1 MDGRSDVPIR
11 MTETGNEP
19 EIVQPHDDLLDAIA
33 DIIAL
38 LESHSDPVVREQVT
52 TLLSG
57 IDAVHR
63 TALTNLFSA
72 IVGMG
77 GEQFMDRLV
86 ADPAIRL
93 LFMSYD
99 LLAVDRRIN
108 AEEALDAV
116 RGHLH
121 SHGVDVELLDVGG
134 SEVFVKLHGVER
146 SALPID
152 AVRRD
157 IETALREGLI
167 GFQILVI
174 GERQRAPKASELVK
188 LGGLRRANRPVYHSA
203 FPALDLEPGGTRAI
217 EAGEEP
223 ILIANVG
230 GEYYAVAGN
239 CGDSPL
245 PLAYST
251 LDDAILVCSWHGCRY
266 DVRSGARADASGGD
280 RIRVYPVR
288 IEAGNVEVA
297 VGVEPIPRGEEP
309 VATPERGGMQR

>member
-1 MDGRSDVPIR
+1 
-11 MTETGNEP
+11 MTDAGTEP
-19 EIVQPHDDLLDAIA
+19 EVVQPRDDLLDEIA
-33 DIIAL
+33 DIIDS
-38 LESHSDPVVREQVT
+38 LESYPDPVVREHVAA
-52 TLLSG
+52 LLGG

-63 TALTNLFSA
+63 TALTHLFTA

-77 GEQFMDRLV
+77 GEQFMDRLT

-108 AEEALDAV
+108 TEEALDAV

-134 SEVFVKLHGVER
+134 SEVFVKLHGVEK
-146 SALPID
+146 SGLPVD

-157 IETALREGLI
+157 IEAALREGLI

-174 GERQRAPKASELVK
+174 GERQRAPKAAELVK

-203 FPALDLEPGGTRAI
+203 FPATDLEPGETRAI
-217 EAGEEP
+217 EAGAES

-230 GEYYAVAGN
+230 GEYYAVAAN

-245 PLAYST
+245 PLAYSS
-251 LDDAILVCSWHGCRY
+251 LDDAVLVCSWHGCRY
-266 DVRSGARADASGGD
+266 DVRSGVRADASGGD

-288 IEAGNVEVA
+288 VEAGYVEVA
-297 VGVEPIPRGEEP
+297 VGVEPVPRTG
-309 VATPERGGMQR
+309 TS

>member
-1 MDGRSDVPIR
+1 MTGTGSEPDV
-11 MTETGNEP
+11 
-19 EIVQPHDDLLDAIA
+19 VQPHDDLLDQIA
-33 DIIAL
+33 DIIAA
-38 LESHSDPVVREQVT
+38 LEGHADPDVRAQVT
-52 TLLSG
+52 ALLGG

-63 TALTNLFSA
+63 TALTHLFSA
-72 IVGMG
+72 IVGLG
-77 GEQFMDRLV
+77 GEQFMDRLT

-108 AEEALDAV
+108 TEEALDAV

-134 SEVFVKLHGVER
+134 SEVFVKLHGVEK
-146 SALPID
+146 SGLPVD

-157 IETALREGLI
+157 IESALREGLI

-174 GERQRAPKASELVK
+174 GERQRAPKAAELVK

-203 FPALDLEPGGTRAI
+203 FPATDLEPGETRAI
-217 EAGEEP
+217 EAGAES

-230 GEYYAVAGN
+230 GEYYAVAAN

-245 PLAYST
+245 PLAYSS
-251 LDDAILVCSWHGCRY
+251 LDDAVLVCSWHGCRY

-288 IEAGNVEVA
+288 VEAGNVEVA
-297 VGVEPIPRGEEP
+297 VGVEPVPRTG
-309 VATPERGGMQR
+309 TS

>member
-1 MDGRSDVPIR
+1 
-11 MTETGNEP
+11 MTDAGIEP
-19 EIVQPHDDLLDAIA
+19 EVVQPRDDLLDEIA
-33 DIIAL
+33 DIIDS
-38 LESHSDPVVREQVT
+38 LESYPDPVVREHVSA
-52 TLLSG
+52 LLGG

-63 TALTNLFSA
+63 TALTHLFSA

-77 GEQFMDRLV
+77 GEQFMDRLT

-108 AEEALDAV
+108 TEEALDAV

-121 SHGVDVELLDVGG
+121 SHGVDVELLDVSG
-134 SEVFVKLHGVER
+134 SEVFVKLHGTD
-146 SALPID
+146 SSGLPIE
-152 AVRRD
+152 AIRRD
-157 IETALREGLI
+157 IEAALREGLI

-174 GERQRAPKASELVK
+174 GERQRAPKAAELVK

-203 FPALDLEPGGTRAI
+203 FPATDLEPGETRAI
-217 EAGEEP
+217 EAGAES

-230 GEYYAVAGN
+230 GEYYAVAAN

-245 PLAYST
+245 PLAYSS
-251 LDDAILVCSWHGCRY
+251 LDDAVLVCSWHGCRY
-266 DVRSGARADASGGD
+266 DVRSGVRADASGGD

-288 IEAGNVEVA
+288 VEAGNVEVA
-297 VGVEPIPRGEEP
+297 VGVEPVPRTG
-309 VATPERGGMQR
+309 TS

>member
-1 MDGRSDVPIR
+1 
-11 MTETGNEP
+11 MTDAGIEP
-19 EIVQPHDDLLDAIA
+19 EVVQPRDDLLDEIA
-33 DIIAL
+33 DIIDSLESYPDPAVREHVAAL
-38 LESHSDPVVREQVT
+38 LG
-52 TLLSG
+52 G

-63 TALTNLFSA
+63 TALTHLFTA
-72 IVGMG
+72 IVGIG
-77 GEQFMDRLV
+77 GEQFMDRLT

-108 AEEALDAV
+108 TEEALDAV

-134 SEVFVKLHGVER
+134 SEVFVKLHGVEK
-146 SALPID
+146 SGLPVD

-157 IETALREGLI
+157 IEAALREGLI

-174 GERQRAPKASELVK
+174 GERQRAPKAAELVK

-203 FPALDLEPGGTRAI
+203 FPATDLEPGETRAI
-217 EAGEEP
+217 EAGAES

-230 GEYYAVAGN
+230 GEYYAVAAN

-245 PLAYST
+245 PLAYSS
-251 LDDAILVCSWHGCRY
+251 LDDAVLVCSWHGCRY
-266 DVRSGARADASGGD
+266 DVRSGVRADASGGD

-288 IEAGNVEVA
+288 VEAGNVEVA
-297 VGVEPIPRGEEP
+297 VGVEPVPRTG
-309 VATPERGGMQR
+309 TS

>member
-1 MDGRSDVPIR
+1 
-11 MTETGNEP
+11 MTDAGIEP
-19 EIVQPHDDLLDAIA
+19 KVVQPRDDLLDEIA
-33 DIIAL
+33 DIIDS
-38 LESHSDPVVREQVT
+38 LESYPDPVVREHVSA
-52 TLLSG
+52 LLGG

-63 TALTNLFSA
+63 TALTHLFSA

-77 GEQFMDRLV
+77 GEQFMDRLT

-108 AEEALDAV
+108 TEEALDAV

-121 SHGVDVELLDVGG
+121 SHGVDVELLDVSG
-134 SEVFVKLHGVER
+134 SEVFVKLHGTD
-146 SALPID
+146 SSGLPIE
-152 AVRRD
+152 AIRRD
-157 IETALREGLI
+157 IEAALREGLI

-174 GERQRAPKASELVK
+174 GERQRAPKAAELVK

-203 FPALDLEPGGTRAI
+203 FPATDLEPGETRAI
-217 EAGEEP
+217 EAGAES

-230 GEYYAVAGN
+230 GEYYAVAAN

-245 PLAYST
+245 PLAYSS
-251 LDDAILVCSWHGCRY
+251 LDDAVLVCSWHGCRY
-266 DVRSGARADASGGD
+266 DVRSGVRADASGGD

-288 IEAGNVEVA
+288 VEAGNVEVA
-297 VGVEPIPRGEEP
+297 VGVEPVPRTG
-309 VATPERGGMQR
+309 TS